1 MSTGSTPKSKIE
13 VNDNDKVSIYLE
25 LADAYR
31 MATQEADAKQIME
44 EASLMFRV
52 SARFRLTYSQC
63 YFWLALLVERWIN
76 FS

>member
-1 MSTGSTPKSKIE
+1 M
-13 VNDNDKVSIYLE
+13 NDNDKVSIYLE

-52 SARFRLTYSQC
+52 GPSLGGKYSAS
-63 YFWLALLVERWIN
+63 
-76 FS
+76 